1 VGTRDRRCA
10 TDAQPA
16 LDVAATTDG
25 IARWQDRG
33 LGDSTVARAGF
44 HSSHQSSIYHAPAG
58 RLVLTGSAG
67 PEGPGRGDLLR
78 FNALLSILSLNWVS
92 Y

>member
-58 RLVLTGSAG
+58 WLVLAGSAG
-67 PEGPGRGDLLR
+67 PEGPGRGR
-78 FNALLSILSLNWVS
+78 GWKGALFRVTGIMA
-92 Y
+92 